1 MYVMQIFSLHETNSN
16 KYSQSNCTTVF
27 FKFYVLAVAQIYKM
41 MQNFIDV
48 DLNFNIKACKDKLN
62 KICSKAE
69 M

>member
-1 MYVMQIFSLHETNSN
+1 MKPTQTNIHN
-16 KYSQSNCTTVF
+16 QTAQQFF